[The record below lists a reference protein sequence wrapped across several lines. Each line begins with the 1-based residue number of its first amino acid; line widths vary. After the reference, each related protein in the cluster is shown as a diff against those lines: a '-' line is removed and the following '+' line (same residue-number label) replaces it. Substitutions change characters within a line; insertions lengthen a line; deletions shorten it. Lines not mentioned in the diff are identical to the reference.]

1 MSNLLET
8 PTLVLNRSW
17 VPTHTLPAR
26 LAIGLVARGAARII
40 DPETYE
46 AHDLHSWHDL
56 SELKT
61 KNRKQ
66 SIRSE
71 SLCLAPLEIVVLSGY
86 SGVGDRRVSF
96 SRLNLYRRDK
106 NTCQYCGIQPGT
118 RELTIDHVMPRSR
131 GGELSWENCVLACV
145 KCNKR
150 KANRTPEEASM
161 KLKVKPARPRW
172 SQIHR
177 LPLRPIWSSW
187 EKFVSDAYWQSE
199 LLD

>member
-1 MSNLLET
+1 
-8 PTLVLNRSW
+8 
-17 VPTHTLPAR
+17 
-26 LAIGLVARGAARII
+26 
-40 DPETYE
+40 
-46 AHDLHSWHDL
+46 
-56 SELKT
+56 
-61 KNRKQ
+61 
-66 SIRSE
+66 
-71 SLCLAPLEIVVLSGY
+71 
-86 SGVGDRRVSF
+86 
-96 SRLNLYRRDK
+96 
-106 NTCQYCGIQPGT
+106 
-118 RELTIDHVMPRSR
+118 MPRSR

-161 KLKVKPARPRW
+161 KLKVKPVRPRW